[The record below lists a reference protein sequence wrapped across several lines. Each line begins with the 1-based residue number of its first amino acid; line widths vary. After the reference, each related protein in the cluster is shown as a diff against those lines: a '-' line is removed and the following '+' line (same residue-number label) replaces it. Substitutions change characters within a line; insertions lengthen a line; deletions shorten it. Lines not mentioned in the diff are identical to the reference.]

1 MAEPFKDYFEIL
13 GVAPDADAAAIN
25 EAYRRRAKEVHPD
38 RSGGNGSHERFT
50 ELQDAYETLTDA
62 RRRAKYMFG
71 YSGYVGSNSLILFE
85 REVRDLF
92 DDAVEYVKGITG
104 FRKRDSF
111 RLVLNNRFAR
121 LDKRIKLDVPLV
133 TECEK
138 CKGFGAVAWLKCEA
152 CDGRGSTTS
161 YSEVELDVK
170 KNTPEGTILTRDLP
184 GQIIYVRL
192 EYR

>member
-1 MAEPFKDYFEIL
+1 MSEGFRDYFEIL
-13 GVAPDADAAAIN
+13 GVGPDADAAAIN
-25 EAYRRRAKEVHPD
+25 EAYRRCAKKVHPD
-38 RSGGNGSHERFT
+38 RAGGNGSHERFT
-50 ELQDAYETLTDA
+50 ELQDAYETLIDA
-62 RRRAKYMFG
+62 RRSEKYRDSYKSFIGAK
-71 YSGYVGSNSLILFE
+71 SLILFE
-85 REVRDLF
+85 KEARDLF

-104 FRKRDSF
+104 FRKRDPF
-111 RLVLNNRFAR
+111 RLVLSSKYAK

-161 YSEVELDVK
+161 VREVDLEVE

-184 GQIIYVRL
+184 GQIIYVRI